1 MTQKEQIINF
11 LSKNNHNYCD
21 DCLAK
26 ILNISRRQTVN
37 QICNKNLDIFTK
49 ERSLHC
55 HNCNKIKITRSL
67 KNQRSRLIK

>member
-1 MTQKEQIINF
+1 MTRKEQIINF
-11 LSKNNHNYCD
+11 LSKNRQYYCD

-49 ERSLHC
+49 EKNLRC
-55 HNCNKIKITRSL
+55 HNCNNIKITRSL
-67 KNQRSRLIK
+67 KN